1 MKDRLDKIMVD
12 TGLVKSR
19 ERAILRKKYGMIYQS
34 CKAFLSTLASVR

>member
-19 ERAILRKKYGMIYQS
+19 ERAKGLDNGRKCSG
-34 CKAFLSTLASVR
+34 

>member
-19 ERAILRKKYGMIYQS
+19 ERARALIMEGN
-34 CKAFLSTLASVR
+34 F